1 MVKRGDARMYRDVR
15 CKCDGWNRLAWIFS
29 PFFCL
34 FFCRMD
40 IRKNVRDIVQ
50 RKIAIDDVSG
60 IVKSF
65 VEREK

>member
-1 MVKRGDARMYRDVR
+1 MLVCIETCGVSVM
-15 CKCDGWNRLAWIFS
+15 DGIGWLGYFPPFS
-29 PFFCL
+29 GFF

-60 IVKSF
+60 IAKSF